1 VTTSIAAP
9 ALPAT
14 EQSFPSSVT
23 RHPEGI
29 PARNREVLPVS
40 DNRSLRHNGRM
51 PDAPAG
57 DEPIRVVI
65 ADDHPVVRRGLRA
78 LLSTLDGIEV
88 VAEAGDGAT
97 AVDEVSRHAPD
108 VVLMDLHMPGLAGID
123 ATRQIVASGSPTAV
137 LVLTMFDD
145 DATVL
150 TAIQSGA
157 RGYLLKG
164 ADQQEIG
171 RALRAVASGE
181 VIFGPEVAS
190 SVLGAVAAGQD
201 QPRVPGGFPELSPR
215 EREILALLAGGKRT
229 ADIAAELYLA
239 PKTVSNA
246 LTSIFTKLGVEN
258 RAEAIVLAH
267 ERGLVVRRAG
277 P

>member
-1 VTTSIAAP
+1 M
-9 ALPAT
+9 
-14 EQSFPSSVT
+14 
-23 RHPEGI
+23 
-29 PARNREVLPVS
+29 S